1 MCRRAA
7 RGAAAAALALSL
19 LAQPGA
25 AQEPATPGR
34 VPGPQLGS
42 AEERLIQ
49 RMDSLRALVDAARE
63 AWTHAAAVRDSLD
76 RLAGTERMD
85 TVMVGPL
92 TVVTRPDQIGE
103 AARVVEAAWA
113 ELADLAGPLPLLE
126 GRVLFFDHAGGRRPD
141 GLEGEVFGVTG
152 PAWVPRP
159 RMEANARVTV
169 GQMLA
174 SVLGPHLSTWTGGW
188 NVGPPARPGR
198 IYRELASL
206 PGALGKR
213 CLTGAAEAC
222 WTGLGL
228 GEGGASPWEWYTPQ
242 EQVALV
248 RHFHDIWGRER
259 YWYRPAEDGGLAE
272 RCAAEA
278 PGGRLE
284 ACASFLGRYQ
294 AQLPRPLGHAA
305 RQALVWIALE
315 AGGPGAFQ
323 RLADPT
329 HGDPVEAL
337 VAASGMTPEAL
348 SEAWL
353 RWVLANRPEVY
364 GSLGT
369 TSGVAAFWFI
379 FLSLLALRSTRWR
392 SA

>member
-1 MCRRAA
+1 MCRRFAL
-7 RGAAAAALALSL
+7 GAAAVTVALALQAL
-19 LAQPGA
+19 PGA
-25 AQEPATPGR
+25 TQESTTRAAPP
-34 VPGPQLGS
+34 GS
-42 AEERLIQ
+42 AEERLNQ
-49 RMDSLRALVDAARE
+49 RLDSLRALVDAARE
-63 AWTHAAAVRDSLD
+63 AMTRAAAVRDSLD
-76 RLAGTERMD
+76 RLAGAERLD
-85 TVMVGPL
+85 TVLVGPL
-92 TVVTRPDQIGE
+92 TVVARPDQIGE
-103 AARVVEAAWA
+103 ASRVVEAAWA
-113 ELADLAGPLPLLE
+113 ELAALAGPLAPLE
-126 GRVLFFDHAGGRRPD
+126 GRVLFFDHAGGRPPH

-152 PAWVPRP
+152 PAWVPRT
-159 RMEANARVTV
+159 RMEGNARVAV
-169 GQMLA
+169 GRMLA
-174 SVLGPHLSTWTGGW
+174 SVLGPHVSTWTGGW
-188 NVGPPARPGR
+188 SVGPPAHPGR
-198 IYRELASL
+198 IYRQLASL

-213 CLTGAAEAC
+213 CLAGEAGAC

-228 GEGGASPWEWYTPQ
+228 GEEGASPWVWHTAE

-248 RHFHDIWGRER
+248 RHLHGAWSRER

-278 PGGRLE
+278 PDGRLE
-284 ACASFLGRYQ
+284 ACAGFLGRYGSQ
-294 AQLPRPLGHAA
+294 IPRPLAHAA

-323 RLADPT
+323 RLADPG

-337 VAASGMTPEAL
+337 VDASGMTPEDL

-364 GSLGT
+364 GSLGA
-369 TSGVAAFWFI
+369 TSGVAAFWFL

>member
-7 RGAAAAALALSL
+7 RGAAAVAVALALQSL
-19 LAQPGA
+19 PGA
-25 AQEPATPGR
+25 AQESTTPGI
-34 VPGPQLGS
+34 PGPPPGS
-42 AEERLIQ
+42 AEERLTH
-49 RMDSLRALVDAARE
+49 RLDSLRALVDAARE
-63 AWTHAAAVRDSLD
+63 AWTRAAAVRDSLD
-76 RLAGTERMD
+76 RLAGTERLD
-85 TVMVGPL
+85 TVVVGPL
-92 TVVTRPDQIGE
+92 TVVARPDQIGE
-103 AARVVEAAWA
+103 ASRVVGAAWA
-113 ELADLAGPLPLLE
+113 ELAVLAGPLRPLE
-126 GRVLFFDHAGGRRPD
+126 GRVLFFDYADGSRPD
-141 GLEGEVFGVTG
+141 DLEGEVFGVTG
-152 PAWVPRP
+152 PAWVPRA
-159 RMEANARVTV
+159 RVEANARVVV

-174 SVLGPHLSTWTGGW
+174 SVLGPHLNGWTGGW
-188 NVGPPARPGR
+188 SVGPPARPDR

-213 CLTGAAEAC
+213 CLAGAAEAC

-228 GEGGASPWEWYTPQ
+228 GEGGTSPWAWYTPE

-248 RHFHDIWGRER
+248 RHHHAIWSQER

-284 ACASFLGRYQ
+284 ACAGFLGRYQ

-315 AGGPGAFQ
+315 AGGAGAFQ
-323 RLADPT
+323 RLADPA

-353 RWVLANRPEVY
+353 RWVLDNRPEVY
-364 GSLGT
+364 GSLGA
-369 TSGVAAFWFI
+369 TSGVAAFWFLL
-379 FLSLLALRSTRWR
+379 LSLLALRSTRWR